1 MLNFLPTVQLIVKET
16 SPNDRIFVWG
26 SRPQLYSF
34 SGRRMA
40 TRFVSCSHLV
50 GAYAS
55 RPREVTAKG
64 ESVIPES
71 WAMFQADWK
80 AHPPVLIIDM
90 STADPF
96 WSAHPMTRYPVLR
109 ACLRGYRVEG
119 VINGDTIYRRL

>member
-55 RPREVTAKG
+55 RPREVTDKG
-64 ESVIPES
+64 ESVIPET

-80 AHPPVLIIDM
+80 AHPPELI
-90 STADPF
+90 TGLPPADLAASAAATPF
-96 WSAHPMTRYPVLR
+96 LEV
-109 ACLRGYRVEG
+109 
-119 VINGDTIYRRL
+119 